1 MDFFQHQAHLHARVP
16 RVECPDGSFISGI
29 QTYLPNADITFD
41 KFHRVKIVNEAI
53 DAVRREEV
61 SENEVLKKPVT
72 SGLNQ
77 SKNAESLW

>member
-1 MDFFQHQAHLHARVP
+1 L
-16 RVECPDGSFISGI
+16 SSGI

-61 SENEVLKKPVT
+61 SENEVLKKARYI
-72 SGLNQ
+72 GLKSVKKRRVSVVNI
-77 SKNAESLW
+77 